1 MKLRDDIRTF
11 EMGKAS
17 LRAAGTD
24 KYGVA
29 VAEVPDTHPSE
40 PTIAV
45 VADHVGASQ
54 ATPVPYYGL
63 AGSCGPF
70 LHLWRP

>member
-1 MKLRDDIRTF
+1 MKPRDAIRRF
-11 EMGKAS
+11 GMGKVS
-17 LRAAGTD
+17 LWPAGTD

-70 LHLWRP
+70 LRLWRP